1 MTPPTLF
8 LKDFIMSISRETLK
22 PYLFIYAIFIS
33 LFHFGVNIWGGIS
46 DLWFN
51 AAHFSLLASLGYMT
65 YKASKYSS
73 EDRISI
79 FDIILALLCLVVVGY
94 MMAFEEILY
103 AKYNGQMQTSDYY
116 IAGLSIFLAIE
127 MVRRTTGFI
136 IPALMVTAIG
146 YVLWFGQHL
155 TGVFAF
161 GGMTVERFFYRMYYT
176 GEGLFG
182 SIATISSTYVF
193 MFILFAAFLLKS
205 GAGDFIVDLS
215 RAFTGRFKGGAGH
228 VAVFSSALMGTISG
242 SAVANTV
249 STGSITIP
257 MMKKSGFK
265 PIFAAGVETA
275 ASTGGQIMP
284 PIMGAGAFIM
294 AQMTNIPFVTII
306 AVSVLPAV
314 LYFASIAVYIHIHAK
329 ENNIE
334 VDNTKVPI
342 FPILREG
349 FHFLIPLS
357 TLIGLLVVG
366 FTPTYAAGIA
376 IVVIIASS
384 YLTKHKRMGFRQVLE
399 ALALGS
405 QNMIVTGVLL
415 VAVGIIVGVINISGI
430 GITFSQLIMEWSQNQ
445 LIIAFVLVAIASLV
459 LGMGLPVTASYVVLA
474 VLSAPALVG
483 LMLSPELAA
492 LLNAGIE
499 IPEATMYLLAAH
511 LTIFWLSQD
520 SNLTPPVCLAAFAA
534 AGVAG
539 TPPMRTGVE
548 SWKLGKGLY
557 IVPLLFCF
565 TPIITGTWPERFEVF
580 FFGIFG
586 MLAFATTI
594 EGFWD
599 VKVSWL
605 ERPLFAIAAFA
616 LFMQDSMF
624 DMESAIEGVQNIHIA
639 GFILLAGIMT
649 LHKLRARKVVHVR
662 AN

>member
-1 MTPPTLF
+1 
-8 LKDFIMSISRETLK
+8 MSIARESLK
-22 PYLFIYAIFIS
+22 SFLFIYAIGIS
-33 LFHFGVNIWGGIS
+33 IFHFWINIWGGIS

-51 AAHFSLLASLGYMT
+51 AAHFSLLASLGFLT

-73 EDRISI
+73 EDRIAI
-79 FDIILALLCLVVVGY
+79 YDIVLALLCLCVIGY

-103 AKYNGQMQTSDYY
+103 AKYGGQMQQSDIV
-116 IAGLSIFLAIE
+116 IAGLSIILALE

-136 IPALMVTAIG
+136 IPSLMLIAIG
-146 YVLWFGQHL
+146 YILWFGKHMS
-155 TGVFAF
+155 GVFSF

-294 AQMTNIPFVTII
+294 ASMTNIPFVTII
-306 AVSVLPAV
+306 AVSVLPAI

-329 ENNIE
+329 ENDIE
-334 VDNTKVPI
+334 VDNVKVPI

-357 TLIGLLVVG
+357 TLIGLLIYG

-376 IVVIIASS
+376 IVAIIAAS
-384 YLTKHKRMGFRQVLE
+384 YLTKHKRMGFRQVLD

-405 QNMIVTGVLL
+405 QNMVVTGVLL

-430 GITFSQLIMEWSQNQ
+430 GITFSQLIMEWSGNQ
-445 LIIAFVLVAIASLV
+445 LIIAIVLVAVASLV

-483 LMLSPELAA
+483 LMLSPEMAA

-580 FFGIFG
+580 AFG
-586 MLAFATTI
+586 MFGMVAFAVTI

-599 VKVSWL
+599 MKVSWL
-605 ERPLFAIAAFA
+605 ERPLFAVAAFA
-616 LFMQDSMF
+616 LFAQDKMF
-624 DMESAIEGVQNIHIA
+624 DMKPIIEGVQNIHIA
-639 GFILLAGIMT
+639 GFVLLAGIMT
-649 LHKLRARKVVHVR
+649 LHKLRARKAVHV
-662 AN
+662 ATH